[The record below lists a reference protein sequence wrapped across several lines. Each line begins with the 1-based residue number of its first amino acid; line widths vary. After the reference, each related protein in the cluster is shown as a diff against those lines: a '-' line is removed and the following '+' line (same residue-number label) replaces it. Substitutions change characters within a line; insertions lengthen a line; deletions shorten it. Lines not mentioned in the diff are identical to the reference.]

1 MLLMSSGP
9 VNQKQSMCMGRY
21 KKIPGF
27 SVEYKPVWK
36 HEQHSRYLCSVD
48 NQWMVSDCF
57 KEDSC
62 LEVLQPY
69 IIYKSSF
76 IPLQC
81 VLKQVTDTPGVPGDN
96 RIKHGSKSA
105 TSTRPDD
112 VPKGKWMF
120 YGDNKWITDADLNV
134 YSSYD

>member
-1 MLLMSSGP
+1 MGILNQALEHVISLYHLKLTSPTMSDNVMLLMSSGP

-48 NQWMVSDCF
+48 NQWMV
-57 KEDSC
+57 
-62 LEVLQPY
+62 
-69 IIYKSSF
+69 
-76 IPLQC
+76 
-81 VLKQVTDTPGVPGDN
+81 TDTPGVPGDN

-120 YGDNKWITDADLNV
+120 YGDNKWITDSELNV

>member
-48 NQWMVSDCF
+48 NQWMVSDSF
-57 KEDSC
+57 KVDIC
-62 LEVLQPY
+62 LEVLHY
-69 IIYKSSF
+69 
-76 IPLQC
+76 
-81 VLKQVTDTPGVPGDN
+81 
-96 RIKHGSKSA
+96 
-105 TSTRPDD
+105 
-112 VPKGKWMF
+112 
-120 YGDNKWITDADLNV
+120 
-134 YSSYD
+134 